1 MTTLNSTASGA
12 LAPLWRRAFEWW
24 LVQVKHVLP
33 PTIELIG
40 ILRGLAGAV
49 RRERDSGVKQ
59 ASP

>member
-33 PTIELIG
+33 PTIFANVSACS
-40 ILRGLAGAV
+40 RGSTG
-49 RRERDSGVKQ
+49 
-59 ASP
+59 